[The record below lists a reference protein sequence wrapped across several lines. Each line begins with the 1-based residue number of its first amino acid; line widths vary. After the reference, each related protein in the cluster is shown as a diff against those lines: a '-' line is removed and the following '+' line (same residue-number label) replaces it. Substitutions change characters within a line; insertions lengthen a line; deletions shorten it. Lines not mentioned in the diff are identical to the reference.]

1 MPPFDVSLFDPMDV
15 SNFLNCFWFFQFKYF
30 LSFLAFDE
38 EPERNEL
45 HMTLAYKY
53 DKMDSITLSS
63 MLDRFEYV
71 DASSWELRLYSRDI
85 RVGQN
90 QVCT

>member
-1 MPPFDVSLFDPMDV
+1 MDV
-15 SNFLNCFWFFQFKYF
+15 SKIYQCFGEWCGKKPDEFIANFT
-30 LSFLAFDE
+30 AFDGE
-38 EPERNEL
+38 EHDQL

-71 DASSWELRLYSRDI
+71 DASSWEIRLYSRDI

-90 QVCT
+90 QVSPCSFYL